1 MDKRFADEWR
11 ERFLTKN
18 GRIIRIGSIFG
29 FSKGWTK
36 KKTKKQWQYVLSL
49 KRWRVVAFPLVHN
62 VLYLSQSMKTR
73 DWMTTEND

>member
-1 MDKRFADEWR
+1 MDNRFADEWR

-36 KKTKKQWQYVLSL
+36 KKTL
-49 KRWRVVAFPLVHN
+49 
-62 VLYLSQSMKTR
+62 TR
-73 DWMTTEND
+73 RSIPVGT

>member
-11 ERFLTKN
+11 ERFLTKI

-36 KKTKKQWQYVLSL
+36 KKTKKT
-49 KRWRVVAFPLVHN
+49 VAICFVT
-62 VLYLSQSMKTR
+62 KTLTR
-73 DWMTTEND
+73 RSIPVGT